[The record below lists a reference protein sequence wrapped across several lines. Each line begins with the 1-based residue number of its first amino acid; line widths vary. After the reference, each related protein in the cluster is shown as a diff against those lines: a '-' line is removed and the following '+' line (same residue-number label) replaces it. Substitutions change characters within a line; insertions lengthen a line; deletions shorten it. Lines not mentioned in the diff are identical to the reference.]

1 MMKKYKK
8 ILIGSISIILF
19 ILAASVTYMSIGHSV
34 NTNALI
40 INNISLN
47 NETLQITGTTSSSGE
62 AFAGYGYSIKDD
74 NLYLKIRYS
83 IANPIHRIGDFNI
96 TIKGEADKVKKVY
109 LQGNKSEDIK
119 LIWTK

>member
-8 ILIGSISIILF
+8 ILIGSISIIVL
-19 ILAASVTYMSIGHSV
+19 ILAVGITYMSIGLRA
-34 NTNALI
+34 NTNSLI

-47 NETLQITGTTSSSGE
+47 NKTLQITGTTTGSGE

-83 IANPIHRIGDFNI
+83 IVNPMHRIGDFNI
-96 TIKGEADKVKKVY
+96 SIKGEAYKVKKIY
-109 LQGNKSEDIK
+109 LLGNKAEDIK
-119 LIWTK
+119 LIWSK